1 MPVFILLVVNMLT
14 WALLLVA
21 NRLALLQFHADA
33 YAMTC
38 WQLAF
43 GGLALIVLSPGRK
56 IPWGQFYLPLNWLY
70 GFLRVLTGVS
80 WTAALLY
87 ISSPQSGIMSQS
99 GMPLAALAAVFFLGR
114 PPHKTEWIGHALL
127 LTSVL
132 LMSWHLPGGFSNPAV
147 WLMLASKITSI
158 SSSIVAEKHPYNQVR
173 DSWAHLRF
181 TGVLL
186 LITSAIFLVFPPL
199 IGLVLPFEM
208 PFLSLENFFGW
219 PTLISGFLVGV
230 LFRGPAM
237 VLTLRS
243 IKLAGVETYFL
254 AASSLT
260 FILMG
265 IEFITARFTTV
276 PTPEPDG
283 IFWICAAFMTGGI
296 ITITLSRRYAHQKRA
311 ASTSSQKLTPAA
323 ACAAQK

>member
-1 MPVFILLVVNMLT
+1 MPVFLLLVVNMLT

-56 IPWGQFYLPLNWLY
+56 IPWRQFSLPLNWLY

-80 WTAALLY
+80 WTASLLY
-87 ISSPQSGIMSQS
+87 ISSPQSGILSQS
-99 GMPLAALAAVFFLGR
+99 GMPLAALLAIFFLGR
-114 PPHKTEWIGHALL
+114 PPHKTEWIGHAFLL
-127 LTSVL
+127 AGVL

-147 WLMLASKITSI
+147 WLMLASEIASI
-158 SSSIVAEKHPYNQVR
+158 SSSIVAEKHPDNQTN
-173 DSWAHLRF
+173 DGWAHLRF

-186 LITSAIFLVFPPL
+186 LITSALFLVFPPL
-199 IGLVLPFEM
+199 IGLVIPFDM

-219 PTLISGFLVGV
+219 PTLISGFLIGV

-260 FILMG
+260 FILLG
-265 IEFITARFTTV
+265 IETIAARFTNV
-276 PTPEPDG
+276 PSPEPDG
-283 IFWICAAFMTGGI
+283 VFWVCVAFVTGGI
-296 ITITLSRRYAHQKRA
+296 VSIALSRRHARSKRA
-311 ASTSSQKLTPAA
+311 ARTSARNLAPETA
-323 ACAAQK
+323 